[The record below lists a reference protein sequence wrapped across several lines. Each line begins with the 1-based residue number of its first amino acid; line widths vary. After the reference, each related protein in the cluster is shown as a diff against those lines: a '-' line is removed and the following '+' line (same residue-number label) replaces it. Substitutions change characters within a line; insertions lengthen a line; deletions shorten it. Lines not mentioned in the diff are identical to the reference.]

1 MNPAKLPT
9 RFAPAVRR
17 SAAEVW
23 RQSRQ
28 VAQAPHISAL
38 LECFPAPA
46 MILNQERQLL
56 AANQKL
62 ACLLGRPVE
71 SVLGLRMGEAF
82 NCIHSAEEPGGCG
95 TSIFCRTCGAA
106 KAILGSWTDR
116 TANVQE
122 CRLTRRS
129 PQGRQALDLRILA
142 APLWLGPEQFTVV
155 SLTDITDEKRRMV
168 LEKMFFHDVLDAASG
183 IHGVLNLL
191 PDLSG
196 PEAAKLLKMATD
208 LSGELLE
215 QIRAGRDLGAAERGE
230 LQTNLRTLQVGP
242 FLAQLC
248 ALYRHLAICAG
259 KTIEH
264 RCSPETAG
272 ILTDELLLS
281 RVLGNLIKNALEA
294 SSPGQTVTVQFAP
307 GKESEAPTFSVHN
320 QSVMPEPVKLQI
332 FQRSF
337 STKAA
342 RGRGIGTYSV
352 KMLTERYL
360 KGRVRFCSEPGEGTT
375 FTITLPR
382 S

>member
-1 MNPAKLPT
+1 
-9 RFAPAVRR
+9 
-17 SAAEVW
+17 
-23 RQSRQ
+23 
-28 VAQAPHISAL
+28 
-38 LECFPAPA
+38 
-46 MILNQERQLL
+46 MILNQERQLV

-71 SVLGLRMGEAF
+71 SVLGLRLGEAF

-129 PQGRQALDLRILA
+129 PLGRQALDLRILA
-142 APLWLGPEQFTVV
+142 APLWIGPEQFTVV

-168 LEKMFFHDVLDAASG
+168 LEKMFFHDVLDTASG

-196 PEAAKLLKMATD
+196 PEAAKLLKMAAD

-248 ALYRHLAICAG
+248 ALYRHLSICAG

-264 RCSPETAG
+264 RCSPESAG

-294 SSPGQTVTVQFAP
+294 SSPGQTVTVQFDPGEKGDAP
-307 GKESEAPTFSVHN
+307 RFSVHN
-320 QSVMPEPVKLQI
+320 QCVMPEPVKLQI

-342 RGRGIGTYSV
+342 HGRGIGTYSV

-360 KGRVRFCSEPGEGTT
+360 KGSVRFRSEPGEGTT
-375 FTITLPR
+375 FTITLPK

>member
-23 RQSRQ
+23 RQSRKL
-28 VAQAPHISAL
+28 AQAPHISAL

-46 MILNQERQLL
+46 MILNQERQLV
-56 AANQKL
+56 AANQRL

-71 SVLGLRMGEAF
+71 SMLGLRLGEAF
-82 NCIHSAEEPGGCG
+82 NCIHSTEEPGGCG

-116 TANVQE
+116 APNVQE

-142 APLWLGPEQFTVV
+142 APLWLGPEHFTVL

-168 LEKMFFHDVLDAASG
+168 LEKMFFHDVLDTASG

-196 PEAAKLLKMATD
+196 PEAAKLQKMAAD

-230 LQTNLRTLQVGP
+230 LQTTLRTLQVGP

-259 KTIEH
+259 KTIAH
-264 RCSPETAG
+264 RCGPESA
-272 ILTDELLLS
+272 ILTDEMLLS

-294 SSPGQTVTVQFAP
+294 SSPGQTVTVQFDLH
-307 GKESEAPTFSVHN
+307 EAATFSVHN
-320 QSVMPEPVKLQI
+320 QSVIPEPVKLQI

-337 STKAA
+337 STKATH
-342 RGRGIGTYSV
+342 GRGIGTYSV

-360 KGRVRFCSEPGEGTT
+360 KGSVRFRSEPGEGTT

-382 S
+382 N